1 MIFTSLWFQSAYQ
14 IFYLAEVEKIQE
26 VEPRKPCLD
35 VLSEAEKRWD
45 ALDEA
50 GRKPWVDKAVADLE
64 RYKKEMSV
72 FKQAGNAEE
81 DSGSDEHE
89 EEEVEEYETVEVVEG
104 I

>member
-14 IFYLAEVEKIQE
+14 IFYQAEVEKIQE
-26 VEPRKPCLD
+26 VEPLKQNLE
-35 VLSEAEKRWD
+35 VLSEAKNRWA

-64 RYKKEMSV
+64 RFKKEMSV
-72 FKQAGNAEE
+72 FKHAGNAEE

-89 EEEVEEYETVEVVEG
+89 EEEVEDYETVEVVEG